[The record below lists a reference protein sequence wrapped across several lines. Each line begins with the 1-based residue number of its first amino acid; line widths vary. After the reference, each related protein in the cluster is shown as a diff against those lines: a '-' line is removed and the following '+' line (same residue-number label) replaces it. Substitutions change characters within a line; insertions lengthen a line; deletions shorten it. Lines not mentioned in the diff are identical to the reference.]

1 MTSRGKGKQGKLA
14 VHFASKSHKAALADF
29 YAFSQWSSNL
39 DLLLDKE
46 KRANII
52 QAEKDKLTN
61 SDAVSILLDVART
74 LARQGISFR
83 GRSIESTVKD
93 DEIDGNFNQTV
104 QLVSRHCPSLRR

>member
-1 MTSRGKGKQGKLA
+1 MTSRGKGKKGKLA

-29 YAFSQWSSNL
+29 YAFSQQSSNV

-46 KRANII
+46 KRVNAI

-61 SDAVSILLDVART
+61 SDAVYILLDVART

-83 GRSIESTVKD
+83 GRSTESTQEH
-93 DEIDGNFNQTV
+93 DEIDGNFNQIV
-104 QLVSRHCPSLRR
+104 